1 MAPGASTKGFEQ
13 VFSGLWRANIGSTV
27 HFHGPGIPFLES
39 LGRMAS
45 GVKPT
50 PWPTPCSRAPKTM
63 KKKMAQNSCV
73 GPHMSGGGGGGAQ
86 IQKKKKLRKIG
97 RELACGVR
105 EPSPLFWGSRKQWY
119 TSQVPTPC
127 KTPYE
132 RRGGVGLGTLKGST
146 PLHPKPIALFSGGS
160 HDRVPTTR

>member
-1 MAPGASTKGFEQ
+1 MASGASTKGLEQ

-27 HFHGPGIPFLES
+27 HFHGPGMPFLES

-63 KKKMAQNSCV
+63 KKKKKN
-73 GPHMSGGGGGGAQ
+73 GPKRLCWAPYERGGGAQ
-86 IQKKKKLRKIG
+86 IQKKKLRKIG

>member
-1 MAPGASTKGFEQ
+1 MPKMAPGASTKGLEQ

-27 HFHGPGIPFLES
+27 HFHGPGMPFLES

-73 GPHMSGGGGGGAQ
+73 GPHMSGGGGGAQ
-86 IQKKKKLRKIG
+86 IQKKNCAKLAESWPVVSENLPPYFGGPGSNGTRPRSQLPVKHPM
-97 RELACGVR
+97 RE
-105 EPSPLFWGSRKQWY
+105 
-119 TSQVPTPC
+119 
-127 KTPYE
+127 
-132 RRGGVGLGTLKGST
+132 GG
-146 PLHPKPIALFSGGS
+146 GGAG
-160 HDRVPTTR
+160 DP